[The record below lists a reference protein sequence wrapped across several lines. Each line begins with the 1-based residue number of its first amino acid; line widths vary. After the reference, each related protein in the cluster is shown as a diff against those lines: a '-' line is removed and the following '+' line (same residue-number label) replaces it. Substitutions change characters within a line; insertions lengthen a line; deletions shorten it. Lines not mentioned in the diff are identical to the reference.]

1 MKKNIFIGLVIFF
14 VSIIGY
20 FSYLVLTTRSHSPFD
35 KATYSSDGLSMSI
48 SYCQPYKKNRLI
60 FGPEDSGAL
69 VTFGQYWR
77 LGANDATELTIDN
90 DIDFG
95 GQKVSAGIYRMYAV
109 PNKEYWEVSL
119 NTEIG
124 QFGYFSPNYELDV
137 AKINVPVQRST
148 EVYEQL
154 TSKIFSRSGQAYL
167 AFYWDDTLVEI
178 PISKKN

>member
-1 MKKNIFIGLVIFF
+1 MKKNIFIALVVFF
-14 VSIIGY
+14 VAVISY

-35 KATYSSDGLSMSI
+35 TVNYQSEGLVMSI
-48 SYCQPYKKNRLI
+48 SYCQPYKKGRLI
-60 FGPEDSGAL
+60 FGDEGSGAL
-69 VTFGQYWR
+69 VPYGQYWR
-77 LGANDATELTIDN
+77 LGANDATELTVDS

-95 GQKVSAGIYRMYAV
+95 GQKVVAGKYRMYAV

-119 NTEIG
+119 NSEIG
-124 QFGYFSPNYELDV
+124 QFGYFTPNYELDV
-137 AKINVPVQRST
+137 AKINVPVQRSN

-154 TSKIFSRSGQAYL
+154 TAKIFSRSGQSYL